1 MNAWASAADLKSEE
15 IQTEETTRA
24 RLGEWIR
31 LAVRPAIE
39 NAYQEPVLIDSK
51 PGAAR
56 QEILP
61 GKNAWV
67 P

>member
-1 MNAWASAADLKSEE
+1 MGVSGGFEAEE

-51 PGAAR
+51 PGTPR

-61 GKNAWV
+61 GKNV
-67 P
+67 GFRRP